1 MVLFY
6 CLPYNILYHLR
17 DWSHG
22 VERFALSECILF
34 SFGIE
39 SVNVPV
45 ADYFHLGFGSTGTV
59 LLVLLGEESG
69 DGCVV
74 VVLSEDL
81 VESRCH
87 DLGCVFNAAFY
98 PCVVA

>member
-1 MVLFY
+1 M
-6 CLPYNILYHLR
+6 R
-17 DWSHG
+17 
-22 VERFALSECILF
+22 
-34 SFGIE
+34 
-39 SVNVPV
+39 
-45 ADYFHLGFGSTGTV
+45 TV

-81 VESRCH
+81 VEGRCH
-87 DLGCVFNAAFY
+87 DLGSVFNVVFY